1 MAIKATQYGANMEG
15 IVIVRMTQN
24 KKPAFAGL
32 LQNGNQG
39 GINKCLLLL
48 TSIII
53 DPDNIIKFKTIY

>member
-1 MAIKATQYGANMEG
+1 MEG